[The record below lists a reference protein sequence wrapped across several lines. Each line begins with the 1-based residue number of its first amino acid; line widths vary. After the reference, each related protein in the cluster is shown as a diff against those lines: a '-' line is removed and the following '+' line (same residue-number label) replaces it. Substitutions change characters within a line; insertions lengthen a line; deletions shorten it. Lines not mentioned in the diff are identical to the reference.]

1 MAKFHT
7 LKVKEVRRETTDA
20 VSVSFDIPAD
30 VRSDFDY
37 KAGQYINIRQDLNGE
52 DLRRS
57 YSLCS
62 SPLENDFRV
71 AIKEVE
77 GGRFSTYVKRD
88 LKVGDVL
95 EVMPPEGGF
104 TYTPATDGKVNRYV
118 LFAAGSGITPV
129 MSILKT
135 ILAKEPEA
143 RVDLYYGNRDRNS
156 IIFKEELEAMEKAH
170 PAKFNLYHVL
180 SRDPEAECFAHG
192 RIEDKLLGEIAQNK
206 VGFHSATAYYICGP
220 EEMILKVS
228 RFLKDKDIERSRIHF
243 ELFTT
248 PTEKMAEMSGPVD
261 VDVDPG
267 FSGMAQ
273 MTVIMDGD
281 EFDFELEADGEPIL
295 DAAMEEGVDAPFSCK
310 GAVCCTCKA
319 QVLEGKVHMEMNY
332 ALSEEEVAQGFIL
345 TCQSHPRSERVVV
358 DYDVI

>member
-7 LKVKEVRRETTDA
+7 LKVKEVRRETQDA
-20 VSVSFDIPAD
+20 VSVSFEIPQD
-30 VRSDFDY
+30 LESDFGY
-37 KAGQYINIRQDLNGE
+37 KAGQYINIRKEISGE

-62 SPLENDFRV
+62 SPLEEDFRV
-71 AIKEVE
+71 AVKEVD
-77 GGRFSTYVKRD
+77 GGRFSTFVNRQ
-88 LKVGDVL
+88 LQAGELL
-95 EVMPPEGGF
+95 EVMSPEGGF
-104 TYTPATDGKVNRYV
+104 TYSPATDGKVNRYV

-135 ILAKEPEA
+135 VLRKEPEA
-143 RVDLYYGNRDRNS
+143 RVDLYYGNRDLNNILFRS
-156 IIFKEELEAMEKAH
+156 ELVDLEKTH
-170 PAKFNLYHVL
+170 PAKLNVFHVL
-180 SRDPEAECFAHG
+180 SRDESADCFSHG
-192 RIEDKLLGEIAQNK
+192 RIDENLLEDIAQNK

-220 EEMILKVS
+220 EEMILTVS
-228 RFLKDKDIERSRIHF
+228 KFLSAKDIERSRIHF

-248 PTEKMAEMSGPVD
+248 PTEKLAELSGPVD
-261 VDVDPG
+261 VDKLPPFEG
-267 FSGMAQ
+267 TAQ

-281 EFDFELEADGEPIL
+281 EFEFDLEAQGEPIL
-295 DAAMEEGVDAPFSCK
+295 DAAMEAGVDAPFSCK

-332 ALSEEEVAQGFIL
+332 ALSEEEVDQGFIL